1 MKRIIICSVSLLC
14 ALLSVVAFFA
24 YRERVTPHVSFGRD
38 YTIIRVF
45 REGGFSPAHISNI
58 RFALDEG
65 SVGDTDGDS
74 RLWCDA
80 SSYFAEIGVTG
91 EDGRS
96 VQCQAIVTDGDFFL
110 FHRLNFLDGW
120 YYSDTDLNPDRVVID
135 RRLAFALYG
144 SANCEGMKLTLG
156 GETCYVAGVVEYEE
170 SKAKTLALEDA
181 PLIYIPNN
189 IAKTV
194 LPSNEG
200 FDYYEVMMQNSVSGY
215 AKGVVEKAC
224 EDGVVVDAVERFDIP
239 KIFSL
244 LTSFPT
250 RSYIKDGIVLPY
262 WENEARGA
270 EDTLALIL
278 AVSLLLTVVFII
290 NLIILII
297 ERRNRR

>member
-1 MKRIIICSVSLLC
+1 MKRIIICAVSLLC
-14 ALLSVVAFFA
+14 TIFSFIVFFA
-24 YRERVTPHVSFGRD
+24 YRESVTPHVSFGRD

-45 REGGFSPAHISNI
+45 REGGFSPAQISNI

-80 SSYFAEIGVTG
+80 SSYFTEIGVMG
-91 EDGRS
+91 EDSRS
-96 VQCQAIVTDGDFFL
+96 VQCKAIVTDGDFFL
-110 FHRLNFLDGW
+110 FHRPNFLDGW
-120 YYSDTDLNPDRVVID
+120 YYSDTDLNSDRVVID

-156 GETCYVAGVVEYEE
+156 GKTCYVAGVVEYEE

-181 PLIYIPNN
+181 PLIYIPSN
-189 IAKTV
+189 IAKAIF
-194 LPSNEG
+194 PPDKNP
-200 FDYYEVMMQNSVSGY
+200 DYYEVMMQNSVSGY
-215 AKGVVEKAC
+215 ARGVVEKAC
-224 EDGVVVDAVERFDIP
+224 EDGVVVDAVERFDIL

-244 LTSFPT
+244 ITSFPT
-250 RSYIKDGIVLPY
+250 RSYINDGIVLPY

-278 AVSLLLTVVFII
+278 AVSLLLTVAFVV
-290 NLIILII
+290 NLIILIT